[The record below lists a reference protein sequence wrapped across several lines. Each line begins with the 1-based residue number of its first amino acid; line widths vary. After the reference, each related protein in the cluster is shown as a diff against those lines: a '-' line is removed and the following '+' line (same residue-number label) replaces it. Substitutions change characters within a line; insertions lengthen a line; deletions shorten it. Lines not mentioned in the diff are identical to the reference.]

1 MGRLGKEK
9 KKKKGWSWASWGPA
23 AGPLRRI
30 RMAGIKLRSQ
40 RTEKKE
46 TKKKNGGSG
55 GTNGIEAVPGLNQRG
70 KAPGEVHG
78 TREGAHI
85 PNPIAQFQPASSR
98 SCISWELPSN
108 IYIRGGIFF

>member
-1 MGRLGKEK
+1 
-9 KKKKGWSWASWGPA
+9 
-23 AGPLRRI
+23 
-30 RMAGIKLRSQ
+30 MAGIKLRSQ

-46 TKKKNGGSG
+46 TKKKKNGGSG

-78 TREGAHI
+78 TRESAHI

-108 IYIRGGIFF
+108 IYIRGGNFF